1 MRKSRQ
7 EATETRKRIV
17 NVAAHEFNK
26 SGIDRTGVADVMTAA
41 GLTTG
46 GFYKHFS
53 SKDQLIAEALA
64 GALQNS
70 LNSVESK
77 RGGDLGAIAAG
88 YLSRKHRDSLESSCP
103 LPSVGSELRVA
114 ENGTRRAISEG
125 IERFISIIEACF
137 PDLPPREAKP
147 KARAILSA
155 MVGALMLSRIVTDP
169 KLSDRLLS
177 DTKDFVTH
185 I

>member
-1 MRKSRQ
+1 MPKSKQ
-7 EATETRKRIV
+7 EAAETRRRIV
-17 NVAAHEFNK
+17 DVAAREFNK

-53 SKDQLIAEALA
+53 SKDQLIAEALG
-64 GALQNS
+64 GALQKS
-70 LNSVESK
+70 LDSVESK
-77 RGGDLGAIAAG
+77 RGGDLEAIVAG
-88 YLSRKHRDSLESSCP
+88 YLSTKHRDSLESSCP
-103 LPSVGSELRVA
+103 LPSVGSELRLA
-114 ENGTRRAISEG
+114 ENDARQAISQG
-125 IERFISIIEACF
+125 IERFVSMIAACF
-137 PDLPPREAKP
+137 PDLPPKEAKP

-155 MVGALMLSRIVTDP
+155 MVGAMVLSRIVTDS

-177 DTKDFVTH
+177 DTKDFLTR

>member
-1 MRKSRQ
+1 MRKSKQ
-7 EATETRKRIV
+7 EAAETRRRIV
-17 NVAAHEFNK
+17 TVAAREFNK

-53 SKDQLIAEALA
+53 SKDQLVAEALG
-64 GALQNS
+64 GALENS
-70 LNSVESK
+70 LDSVESK

-88 YLSRKHRDSLESSCP
+88 YLSEKHRDSLESSCP
-103 LPSVGSELRVA
+103 LPSVGSELRLA
-114 ENGTRRAISEG
+114 ENDARQAITKG
-125 IERFISIIEACF
+125 IDRFVSIIQACF
-137 PDLPPREAKP
+137 PDLPAKEAKP

-155 MVGALMLSRIVTDP
+155 MVGAMVLSRIVTDP
-169 KLSDRLLS
+169 KLSDQLLR
-177 DTKDFVTH
+177 DTKDFVTQ